1 MEVVGGGGGTG
12 VKLSSGISRIWAEK
26 LNACRVSSEKAMRE
40 WESFPPTGNVPANMF
55 ESAIHPV
62 LLGIVVET
70 VGTEY
75 ERSENRSAFSEI
87 RNCRLS
93 ASAIA
98 PGL

>member
-1 MEVVGGGGGTG
+1 M
-12 VKLSSGISRIWAEK
+12 
-26 LNACRVSSEKAMRE
+26 
-40 WESFPPTGNVPANMF
+40 VPANMF
-55 ESAIHPV
+55 ESALQPV
-62 LLGIVVET
+62 LLGMVLDT

-75 ERSENRSAFSEI
+75 ERSEKRSAFSEI